1 MMYAQWRR
9 EQKEKCKDCRWFIK
23 SMCEHPSLNITGI
36 YQAKNDDCDLTLIN
50 KKGSRRGFTHK
61 PAIEQMTQDVAENGG
76 EYSFKTTKGQVQEVH

>member
-1 MMYAQWRR
+1 
-9 EQKEKCKDCRWFIK
+9 
-23 SMCEHPSLNITGI
+23 MCEHPSLNITGI

-76 EYSFKTTKGQVQEVH
+76 EYSFKTTKGQVQEVHRTELSQEKKPLCEKTRQGEGV